1 MTDELL
7 EMRTAR
13 FLKGNGSIEIV
24 PLPSMPTL
32 IRSARQKSGLTQAQA
47 GALIH
52 APLRTWQDWE
62 YGKRN
67 MPQAKWE
74 LFKLRAAKM

>member
-1 MTDELL
+1 MTPEALKAV
-7 EMRTAR
+7 RTRA
-13 FLKGNGSIEIV
+13 N
-24 PLPSMPTL
+24 
-32 IRSARQKSGLTQAQA
+32 LTQTQA
-47 GALIH
+47 GAIIH

-74 LFKLRAAKM
+74 LFKLRVSKM